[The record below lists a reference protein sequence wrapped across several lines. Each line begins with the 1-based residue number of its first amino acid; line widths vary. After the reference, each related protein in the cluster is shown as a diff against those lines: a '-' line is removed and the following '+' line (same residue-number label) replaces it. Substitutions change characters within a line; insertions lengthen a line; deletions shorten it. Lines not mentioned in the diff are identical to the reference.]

1 MRNTISLLFF
11 LTTSIWACSNPQ
23 SDGHGSMENMQHDEH
38 MMREEH
44 GMDHADHMMMHDPYP
59 VGVMGSLHHEG
70 FMFSVKHGRMSMEG
84 NILGGD
90 NIATADILQMPNP
103 LGSMP
108 ANLSVVPECMDM
120 NMTMVEGM
128 YAYSKNVTFM
138 LMGTFMSK
146 DMALNTYA
154 PMMNRDLLGQFN
166 TSSSDLSELTFSTL
180 FRIAQH
186 GSSQWHGEVA
196 YQKSVGANDQKDMV
210 LTPMNMMMEM
220 VLPYG
225 MQSGDGASRL
235 ILGIT
240 NTRKINEKLTWG
252 NQLKRNTVLNDK
264 DWSYGNRT
272 ELNSWLQYPLNETV
286 NLSSR
291 LKFVSQGAI
300 SGNSPL
306 ISAPVQTANPANY
319 GGEELH
325 LGFGANLKFNIFPGG
340 NDVLGIEILT
350 PLMQDKNNLQMKT
363 DYQVIVGYQ
372 KSF

>member
-1 MRNTISLLFF
+1 
-11 LTTSIWACSNPQ
+11 
-23 SDGHGSMENMQHDEH
+23 
-38 MMREEH
+38 
-44 GMDHADHMMMHDPYP
+44 
-59 VGVMGSLHHEG
+59 
-70 FMFSVKHGRMSMEG
+70 
-84 NILGGD
+84 
-90 NIATADILQMPNP
+90 
-103 LGSMP
+103 
-108 ANLSVVPECMDM
+108 
-120 NMTMVEGM
+120 
-128 YAYSKNVTFM
+128 
-138 LMGTFMSK
+138 
-146 DMALNTYA
+146 
-154 PMMNRDLLGQFN
+154 
-166 TSSSDLSELTFSTL
+166 
-180 FRIAQH
+180 
-186 GSSQWHGEVA
+186 
-196 YQKSVGANDQKDMV
+196 
-210 LTPMNMMMEM
+210 MNMMMEM

-291 LKFVSQGAI
+291 LKFISQGAI
-300 SGNSPL
+300 SGNSSS
-306 ISAPVQTANPANY
+306 ISAPVQTANPSNY

-325 LGFGANLKFNIFPGG
+325 LGFGANFKLNIFPGG
-340 NDVLGIEILT
+340 NDVLGVEILT